1 MNSQN
6 MQNGRR
12 RDRMA
17 NDKKLKKEILKDSLY
32 EFIDS
37 VLDIA
42 DSQDRLDYMKIE
54 ISNHNGNLQTD
65 YTLRDREKAY

>member
-1 MNSQN
+1 

>member
-1 MNSQN
+1 
-6 MQNGRR
+6 
-12 RDRMA
+12 MA

-65 YTLRDREKAY
+65 YTLRDRKKAY